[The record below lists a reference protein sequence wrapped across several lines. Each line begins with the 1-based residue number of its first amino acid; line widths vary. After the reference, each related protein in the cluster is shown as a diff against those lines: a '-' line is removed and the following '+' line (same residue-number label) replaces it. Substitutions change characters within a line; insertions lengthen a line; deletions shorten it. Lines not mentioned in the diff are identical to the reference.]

1 MKDEYLIIPQRKEDW
16 KCIAE
21 KTQERWQFPNCIG
34 AADGKHISILRPKD
48 SGLNFYIYKGFFS
61 IVMLVIVDYDYNFLF
76 VDVGSQGRI
85 SDGGVFRNP
94 SFNKGLERCKLNL
107 PDPAPHS
114 PSTDPTW
121 LHRQNASLPY
131 VLVTD
136 DAFPLGKYCMK
147 PYPQTK
153 LSDRKRIFNYRLSRM
168 L

>member
-21 KTQERWQFPNCIG
+21 KTQERRQFPNCIG

-61 IVMLVIVDYDYNFLF
+61 TVMLVIVDNDYNFLF
-76 VDVGSQGRI
+76 VDMGCQGRI
-85 SDGGVFRNP
+85 SGGGVFRNP
-94 SFNKGLERCKLNL
+94 SFSKGLERDKFNL
-107 PDPAPHS
+107 PDTVPHP

-153 LSDRKRIFNYRLSRM
+153 FSDRKRIFNYRLSRM